1 MCFCMISCVTQGNQK
16 SGIRRVWFVPGVEM
30 CDQLLDKHIKT
41 YMPKRWLMCSELF
54 WIDLSNVSVFQKHFW
69 NYPFDISLVTSTSF
83 FYVYSLMANDICWEW
98 IWYLEK
104 VGSHSELSLIHKI
117 REQNEK
123 CYFQLKIISNQ
134 KDDTYYSCVICMV
147 AKKVIRREEF

>member
-1 MCFCMISCVTQGNQK
+1 
-16 SGIRRVWFVPGVEM
+16 
-30 CDQLLDKHIKT
+30 
-41 YMPKRWLMCSELF
+41 MCSELF
-54 WIDLSNVSVFQKHFW
+54 WIDLNNVSVFQKHFW

-83 FYVYSLMANDICWEW
+83 FYLYSLMANDICWEW

-104 VGSHSELSLIHKI
+104 VGSHSELSLTHKI

-123 CYFQLKIISNQ
+123 CHFQLKIISNQ